1 MTRHAVQAVPLEA
14 VELVVRS
21 VDLRRIRELLSFLA
35 AELVSVHTY
44 IHTLQYTWLTVDAC
58 IHIYSWLLYSVECVH
73 RD

>member
-44 IHTLQYTWLTVDAC
+44 IHSNTLG
-58 IHIYSWLLYSVECVH
+58 LL
-73 RD
+73 